1 MESSKKVLFSFFFFL
16 FFHFLLFG
24 SFSRLDKEVSRKW
37 NLGLNLT
44 ICHNYSEPVL
54 QLIKKVSCEDDV
66 PELFKIRGYQTF
78 PQGHVPLIVLTGEML
93 PSPQGPLQGCRRLQR
108 LVCKR

>member
-1 MESSKKVLFSFFFFL
+1 M
-16 FFHFLLFG
+16 
-24 SFSRLDKEVSRKW
+24 
-37 NLGLNLT
+37 GLNLT

-108 LVCKR
+108 LVCRR